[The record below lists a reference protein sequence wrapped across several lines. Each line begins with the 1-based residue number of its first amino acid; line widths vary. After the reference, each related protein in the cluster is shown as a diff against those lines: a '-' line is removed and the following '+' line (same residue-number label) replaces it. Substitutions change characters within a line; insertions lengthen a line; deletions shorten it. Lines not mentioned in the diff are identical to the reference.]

1 MRDAC
6 ALSSEGRLCC
16 RLAAWVVTEA
26 VTCGDGRNL
35 PCLMIADVWGGRD
48 DGNLAISCVQ
58 SRLLRHLAPATSYLD
73 GIYTEACCKAEIGQ
87 LSVHL
92 RWKGGCFFVLQ
103 HRLFVQRG
111 QSPSRIWV
119 SHVLSPLPYA
129 STYDLFYEP
138 GCTTPISTS
147 STSFVSKSSST
158 S

>member
-26 VTCGDGRNL
+26 VTRGDGRNL

-48 DGNLAISCVQ
+48 DGNLAISCMQ
-58 SRLLRHLAPATSYLD
+58 SRLPRHLAPTTSYLD
-73 GIYTEACCKAEIGQ
+73 GVFIEACREAKTGQ
-87 LSVHL
+87 LGLHL
-92 RWKGGCFFVLQ
+92 RWKGGRSFVLQ
-103 HRLFVQRG
+103 QRSFVQNG
-111 QSPSRIWV
+111 QSPSQNWV

-138 GCTTPISTS
+138 GCTTPISTN

-158 S
+158 N